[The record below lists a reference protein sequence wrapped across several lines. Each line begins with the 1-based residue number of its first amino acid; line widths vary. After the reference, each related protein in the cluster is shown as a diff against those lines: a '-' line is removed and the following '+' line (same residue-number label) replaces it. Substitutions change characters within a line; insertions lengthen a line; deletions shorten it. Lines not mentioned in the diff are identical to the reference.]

1 MNEKLLS
8 VVCRVRL
15 EAATLR
21 GWVSRALW
29 PAPEEWERSQ
39 AGLSNLATT
48 VILVGV
54 AVALTVAVALIL
66 GPRIIDLANRTG
78 SQIESVPMNW
88 AP

>member
-1 MNEKLLS
+1 MVRACPEL
-8 VVCRVRL
+8 CR
-15 EAATLR
+15 
-21 GWVSRALW
+21 RALW
-29 PAPEEWERSQ
+29 PAPEEWERSL

-66 GPRIIDLANRTG
+66 GPRIIELANRTG
-78 SQIESVPMNW
+78 GQIESVPMDW

>member
-8 VVCRVRL
+8 VVCRVRV
-15 EAATLR
+15 EAAALR
-21 GWVSRALW
+21 GRVSRALW
-29 PAPEEWERSQ
+29 PAPEDWERSQ

-66 GPRIIDLANRTG
+66 GPRIIALAERTG
-78 SQIESVPMNW
+78 GQIESVPMDW